1 MTTCSSFIIREL
13 STSCK
18 GKCCFFNILRNRQF
32 FDDRPRIISENRGHT
47 WRALCFIAVFAF
59 PANHGGRGR
68 KAYPLPRGRRIPQ
81 PQRPQKRSRSVR
93 RQGVRYP
100 GHGTLGRGRAGN
112 RPAMPRFRYPGPSK
126 TAQTPG
132 RGSGL
137 SWRSFSMTPRPP
149 GWARLPGPDTAPAR
163 GGVFQAPGHA
173 LPIGGQGDTPLCAEP
188 GGGLGREMRVSG
200 DADASLQVWGALAGS
215 GGAAEDDAG
224 VTPAG
229 SPFTRIR
236 TS

>member
-59 PANHGGRGR
+59 PANRGGRGG
-68 KAYPLPRGRRIPQ
+68 KAFPLPRGRRIPQ

-93 RQGVRYP
+93 RQRVRYP

-112 RPAMPRFRYPGPSK
+112 CLTMPRFRYPGPSK
-126 TAQTPG
+126 AAQTPG
-132 RGSGL
+132 RSSGL

-149 GWARLPGPDTAPAR
+149 GMGPPSRAGYRSGTGRSFPSSR
-163 GGVFQAPGHA
+163 SRSPHRR
-173 LPIGGQGDTPLCAEP
+173 P
-188 GGGLGREMRVSG
+188 GGYPALRGTGRRLGAG